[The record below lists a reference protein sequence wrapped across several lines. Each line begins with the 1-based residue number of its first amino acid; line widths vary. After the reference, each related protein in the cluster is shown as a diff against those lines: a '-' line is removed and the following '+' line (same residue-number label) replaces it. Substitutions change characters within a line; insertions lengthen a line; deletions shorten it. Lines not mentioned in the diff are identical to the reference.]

1 MGGFPMNME
10 TPHESHGSVT
20 TDLQVRNIIW
30 NPNTEI
36 NIAMDMFLQKS
47 MCNYDLK
54 NNKNNSKTW

>member
-36 NIAMDMFLQKS
+36 NIAMDMFLQKVCVI
-47 MCNYDLK
+47 MI
-54 NNKNNSKTW
+54 